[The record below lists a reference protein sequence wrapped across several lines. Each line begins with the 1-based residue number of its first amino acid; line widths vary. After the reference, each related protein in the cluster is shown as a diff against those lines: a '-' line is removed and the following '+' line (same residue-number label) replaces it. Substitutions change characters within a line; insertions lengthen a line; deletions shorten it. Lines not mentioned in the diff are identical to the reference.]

1 MVLFTL
7 IHVYLPMTNVL
18 KPSVSLIVYNNWPGQ
33 IYKGLKSKRREKTY
47 TFHWFRIYEGK
58 FQLLFIFGKDQINP
72 FILFPKLPYQIQKK
86 PFDWPSTAALDFLI
100 SETTGFRVKIIINFF
115 RRLRICFVI
124 FNICYGI
131 ADFGIAQAFNSCTSS
146 QVLSRILFSIL
157 WVLCEKKI

>member
-1 MVLFTL
+1 MVLSTL
-7 IHVYLPMTNVL
+7 IHLYLSMTNVFKTICL
-18 KPSVSLIVYNNWPGQ
+18 FLWLCTTIGQ
-33 IYKGLKSKRREKTY
+33 DK
-47 TFHWFRIYEGK
+47 
-58 FQLLFIFGKDQINP
+58 
-72 FILFPKLPYQIQKK
+72 
-86 PFDWPSTAALDFLI
+86 FDWPSTAALDFLI

-157 WVLCEKKI
+157 WVLCEKNNLNNTNSCHILIKIFTMIKERILWKSFLVYYMHNRQNLEMLLYPH